1 MKALFVD
8 MDGTL
13 LTSDKRISDEDLKSI
28 NEMTDKGHYVVI
40 NTGRPLYSVLL
51 LLEEYG
57 LIKKNVY
64 VSSFNGGLLY
74 DPVNKKKLL
83 YHSIENEDVRY
94 LLDAAEKAG
103 IHAHTYS
110 DTHVLS
116 KYDTKPLQFYTKR
129 IRMPALITEDF
140 EKELTDKP
148 PKVILIT
155 LDDREVLEKFRE
167 DNKAYTDG
175 RLYATFSDARLL
187 EYANPKVSKGA
198 AVKFM
203 CEYLGISK
211 EDAVAAGD
219 EENDVPMFKEAAVGV
234 CMKNGSDIAK
244 ENADFITERSC
255 DENGVSEIIK
265 KYFI

>member
-13 LTSDKRISDEDLKSI
+13 LTSDKRISEEDLKAI
-28 NEMTDKGHYVVI
+28 NEMTDKGMYVVI

-51 LLEEYG
+51 LLEEYN
-57 LIKKNVY
+57 LIKKNVFI
-64 VSSFNGGLLY
+64 SSYNGGLLY
-74 DPVNKKKLL
+74 DPVKKEKLL
-83 YHSIENEDVRY
+83 YHSIENEDVKY

-116 KYDTKPLQFYTKR
+116 KHDTEPLQFYTKR
-129 IRMPALITEDF
+129 VRMPALITDDI

-155 LDDREVLEKFRE
+155 LGDREILEKFRE
-167 DNKAYTDG
+167 DNKAYSDG
-175 RLYATFSDARLL
+175 RLYATFSDPRLL
-187 EYANPKVSKGA
+187 EYANPLVSKGA

-203 CEYLGISK
+203 CDYLGISK

-219 EENDVPMFKEAAVGV
+219 EENDVPMFKEAHIGV

-244 ENADFITERSC
+244 KNADFITERSC
-255 DENGVSEIIK
+255 DESGVSEIIK
-265 KYFI
+265 KFFI